1 MLFLLF
7 VLPVSVSPSDIQ
19 PEPGPHLLSD
29 LAALD
34 DSVATVFSLLP
45 EQVAA
50 ARVSIANNKA
60 RANRLSVSYSL
71 GVAVGTLLTIDVR
84 SVY

>member
-7 VLPVSVSPSDIQ
+7 VLPVSVSPSDLL

-50 ARVSIANNKA
+50 ARVSMANSKA

-84 SVY
+84 SPC